1 LLFDG
6 QAPIEVDT
14 KQGVALIGYRKA
26 QAALLPR
33 IEEILAKTQDGV
45 IARAKA
51 ACAWALHL
59 LLPHVETHLI
69 TLPAMLR
76 DMLAGKIR

>member
-51 ACAWALHL
+51 ACAWALA
-59 LLPHVETHLI
+59 
-69 TLPAMLR
+69 PACR
-76 DMLAGKIR
+76 DAPYYVTSDVA